1 MANEE
6 EVKAILGGKKR
17 FLVPYRVRD
26 LADHM
31 TDREYGAFMK
41 MVTYYEI
48 RGIEPDFSGENLQF
62 KFLFYEYCRE
72 LDNNKASYISRSE
85 INRRN
90 GLKGG
95 APKGNQNARKAPK
108 EEPPDKKQP
117 KQPKQ
122 AKQPK
127 QPKQPK
133 QADIDN
139 DIDIESNQ
147 YSSKNIDYSNNK
159 TRDGIELS
167 PPGDR
172 LSSKPSDKPSDEE
185 IAALQNRFMNKRR
198 NRQSSEDR
206 EEHLRSV
213 GFYEM
218 TAAEK
223 IAYLE
228 EERRRKRANS

>member
-95 APKGNQNARKAPK
+95 APKGNQNARKTPK
-108 EEPPDKKQP
+108 EEPLDK
-117 KQPKQ
+117 
-122 AKQPK
+122 KQPK

-147 YSSKNIDYSNNK
+147 YSSKNIDYSSNK
-159 TRDGIELS
+159 NTPGIELS
-167 PPGDR
+167 PAGER
-172 LSSKPSDKPSDEE
+172 LSSKPSDKPSEE
-185 IAALQNRFMNKRR
+185 ELAELFGGFLSRQR
-198 NRQSSEDR
+198 NRMSSQDR
-206 EEHLRSV
+206 EAHLQSV
-213 GFYEM
+213 GFYDM
-218 TAAEK
+218 TADEK
-223 IAYLE
+223 IAFLE
-228 EERRRKRANS
+228 EERRRKRANG

>member
-1 MANEE
+1 MENEE

-72 LDNNKASYISRSE
+72 LDDNKASYISRSE

-95 APKGNQNARKAPK
+95 APKGNQNARKTPK
-108 EEPPDKKQP
+108 EESPEKKQP
-117 KQPKQ
+117 KQ
-122 AKQPK
+122 AK

-147 YSSKNIDYSNNK
+147 YSSNIDYSNNK
-159 TRDGIELS
+159 TRDGFELS

-172 LSSKPSDKPSDEE
+172 LSSKPSDKPSEEE
-185 IAALQNRFMNKRR
+185 INELFGNWLNRQR

-206 EEHLRSV
+206 EAHLQSI
-213 GFYEM
+213 GFYNM

-223 IAYLE
+223 TAYLE
-228 EERRRKRANS
+228 EERRRKRADS

>member
-41 MVTYYEI
+41 LVTYYEI

-62 KFLFYEYCRE
+62 KFLFYEYRRE
-72 LDNNKASYISRSE
+72 LDDNKASYISRSE

-95 APKGNQNARKAPK
+95 APKGNQNARKTPK

-117 KQPKQ
+117 KQ
-122 AKQPK
+122 AK

-167 PPGDR
+167 PPEDR
-172 LSSKPSDKPSDEE
+172 LSSKPSDKPSEE
-185 IAALQNRFMNKRR
+185 ELAEMFGNFVNRQR

-218 TAAEK
+218 TADEK